1 MSDQHGLSKQ
11 NLAKRVASRCR
22 SVRPSERNAQ
32 QKGLVEPTR
41 MVGPLAHEAPAEG
54 LVMMLHGA
62 GDSADGLMQIAQCWA
77 ADMPTVAFLMPSA
90 PERRRYSSWFA
101 RDHNAPTHVKP
112 CCNYET
118 ITEQLLELLDSAR
131 RRLGLE
137 YSQICL
143 WGYSAGALMSSWLA
157 LQLRESC
164 AGLVLLHGT
173 APDARLPS
181 PPPAPAGP
189 RPPALMLAGAADVQI
204 PPRAVE
210 RAASAL
216 RELHGFLDI
225 DYRVAAGQDHSIGEE
240 EIQDMFNFLIQ
251 KLKLSTEDA

>member
-1 MSDQHGLSKQ
+1 MSDQHGLSRQ
-11 NLAKRVASRCR
+11 NSVKRAVSRRR
-22 SVRPSERNAQ
+22 SVQPSERNAQ

-41 MVGPLAHEAPAEG
+41 TVGPLARESPAEG

-62 GDSADGLMQIAQCWA
+62 GDSADGVMEIAQCWA
-77 ADMPTVAFLMPSA
+77 EDMPTVAFLLPSA
-90 PERRRYSSWFA
+90 PVRGRYSSWFA
-101 RDHNAPTHVKP
+101 RDHKAPTPVKP

-131 RRLGLE
+131 QRLGLE
-137 YSQICL
+137 CRHVCL
-143 WGYSAGALMSSWLA
+143 WGYSAGALMASWLA

-173 APDARLPS
+173 APDARLPA

-189 RPPALMLAGAADVQI
+189 RPPALLLAGAADVQI
-204 PPRAVE
+204 PPGAVE
-210 RAASAL
+210 HAAWAL

-225 DYRVAAGQDHSIGEE
+225 DHRVAAGQDHSIGEDE
-240 EIQDMFNFLIQ
+240 FQEMYSFLNQ
-251 KLKLSTEDA
+251 RLQLSTEHA